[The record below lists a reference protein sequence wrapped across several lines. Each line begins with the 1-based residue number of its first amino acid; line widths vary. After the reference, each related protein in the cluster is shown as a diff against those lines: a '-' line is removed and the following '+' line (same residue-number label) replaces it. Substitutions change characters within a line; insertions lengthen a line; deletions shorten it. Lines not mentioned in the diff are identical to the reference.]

1 MFDAETWAFVHF
13 LMFGDEGARA
23 AKLGAYAAMVAG
35 GKDHAASFAETLGPV
50 EPLESA
56 FRLYYQRDIF
66 SYRRINLD
74 VSVERERFPVRPLPP
89 AESASLRA
97 LFHTAMKRPVEARA
111 AIAEARKVDPNAAG
125 SYVAEGLL
133 ADQDSKPDQAKVA
146 YAKAAELGAT
156 SAFAY
161 FRLAQLTYQPNPSS
175 ESLTAI
181 EQHLTKAVRFNTRFA
196 DAYAWLGEVKV
207 YLGNPDGIGFIRR
220 AITIEPFEARYR
232 LRAGQVM
239 LGLGK
244 PADARADA
252 QAALTLADNDADRA
266 EAQRL
271 LESATKAEAAA
282 AARPAPAAAPADGFP
297 VDARCDFSFDAR
309 RGISV
314 SGIVFFIFIFLPG
327 ARLASCR
334 NDDDANTCVQRP
346 GTSWRDARRRER
358 PQHCLPVRR
367 QRGLRQAVTC
377 RRGRVRTEDR
387 AACGFA
393 GFLYERGRGVAT
405 NAAIAA
411 SFYNQAC
418 EAGDKMGCVGFALL
432 QARGNGVIQNERQ
445 GAGDVGS
452 ALHRQ
457 RAGGVH
463 AAGGAGRATAAR
475 RPIWHAGASF

>member
-1 MFDAETWAFVHF
+1 
-13 LMFGDEGARA
+13 
-23 AKLGAYAAMVAG
+23 
-35 GKDHAASFAETLGPV
+35 
-50 EPLESA
+50 
-56 FRLYYQRDIF
+56 
-66 SYRRINLD
+66 
-74 VSVERERFPVRPLPP
+74 
-89 AESASLRA
+89 
-97 LFHTAMKRPVEARA
+97 MKRPVEARA

-282 AARPAPAAAPADGFP
+282 AARPAPAAAPAVVSPSTPAAISPSTP
-297 VDARCDFSFDAR
+297 VAASPSAGSSSLSSSSSPAPASPAAVTTTTRTPASSAPVL
-309 RGISV
+309 RGET
-314 SGIVFFIFIFLPG
+314 
-327 ARLASCR
+327 LA
-334 NDDDANTCVQRP
+334 DANVLNIACQS
-346 GTSWRDARRRER
+346 GDNAA
-358 PQHCLPVRR
+358 CAKLLPLVEAECA
-367 QRGLRQAVTC
+367 QKIAS
-377 RRGRVRTEDR
+377 
-387 AACGFA
+387 ACGFA

-432 QARGNGVIQNERQ
+432 QARGIGVIQNEPKAHATLGQLCSDNVLEACTQLAVLVVNRRTTADLAR
-445 GAGDVGS
+445 GRELLTKACD
-452 ALHRQ
+452 AKHE
-457 RAGGVH
+457 RACGILKSL
-463 AAGGAGRATAAR
+463 
-475 RPIWHAGASF
+475 PK